1 MIFQFYKRN
10 RISYNYKYLYPS
22 KKLQISS
29 EPWKLVDYSTTTA
42 VSTTQVSETAVTVS
56 EHVPSVVSGVEQA
69 TAVAAIAIAIA
80 KMNFLM
86 VLFLLLLSDKYTEG
100 KMPIQVLLEGI
111 EPAT

>member
-1 MIFQFYKRN
+1 M
-10 RISYNYKYLYPS
+10 YPS

-69 TAVAAIAIAIA
+69 TAVAAIAIA